1 MLIWT
6 KFALC
11 AAIVLSTAAT
21 ASAATKKQKTT
32 AHRSGLR
39 VQTSAPRP
47 ALPVDPYTPAA
58 TGGGTP
64 GYSAID
70 EKASQKDIAD
80 VRNAGRVA
88 KRNFDDGSQRTL
100 VTKELR

>member
-6 KFALC
+6 KLALC

-39 VQTSAPRP
+39 VQTSVPRSAP
-47 ALPVDPYTPAA
+47 A

-64 GYSAID
+64 GYNHML
-70 EKASQKDIAD
+70 E
-80 VRNAGRVA
+80 RY
-88 KRNFDDGSQRTL
+88 
-100 VTKELR
+100 

>member
-1 MLIWT
+1 MPPNQEAKMLIWT

-21 ASAATKKQKTT
+21 APAATKKQKTT

-47 ALPVDPYTPAA
+47 APLVNPYSPAA

-64 GYSAID
+64 GYNHML
-70 EKASQKDIAD
+70 E
-80 VRNAGRVA
+80 RY
-88 KRNFDDGSQRTL
+88 
-100 VTKELR
+100 